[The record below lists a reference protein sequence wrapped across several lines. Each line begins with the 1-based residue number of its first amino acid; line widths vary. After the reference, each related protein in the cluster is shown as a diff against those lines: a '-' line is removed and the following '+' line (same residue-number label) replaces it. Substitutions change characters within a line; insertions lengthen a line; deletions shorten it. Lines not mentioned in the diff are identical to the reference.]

1 MALTPRQATILNI
14 IVADYIATAT
24 PVPSEHIA
32 RRHRLGVSPATVRNE
47 MSALEGE
54 GYIIRPHTSAGGV
67 PSDKGYRFF
76 VESLAEVPEL
86 PLEVRVAIRRR
97 MAQARDLEWC
107 VRVAAEVLAEL
118 VRNLGLVTFPVAG
131 GARLRHL
138 ELVHLQ
144 DLLALLVAIFQ
155 PARVRQRFIPLPEPA
170 SQEDLTRTANRLTAL
185 FSGLDRR
192 SIAERTEEL
201 TPREEQVVDHLLA
214 LMEEEDRAL
223 YTDLYMEGLKHLLR
237 QPEFA
242 EADRAWQVVDL
253 VEERKP
259 LQEVL
264 AEAPQGEG
272 VRVVIGGEQREEA
285 LRPFSVVLA
294 RYGVPGEAV
303 GVVGV
308 LGPTRMEYPRAIAG
322 VRYLSAVLNEMV
334 GAVRGWG

>member
-1 MALTPRQATILNI
+1 MLTPRQATILNI

-47 MSALEGE
+47 MAALEGE
-54 GYIIRPHTSAGGV
+54 GYITRPHSSAGGV

-86 PLEVRVAIRRR
+86 PVEVRVAIRRR
-97 MAQARDLEWC
+97 LSRAVDLEWW
-107 VRVAAEVLAEL
+107 VRAAAEVLAGL
-118 VRNLGLVTFPVAG
+118 VHNLSLVTFPSALR
-131 GARLRHL
+131 ARLRRL
-138 ELVHLQ
+138 ELVLLQ
-144 DLLALLVAIFQ
+144 DLLALLVVILHS
-155 PARVRQRFIPLPEPA
+155 ARVRQRFVHLQEPA
-170 SQEDLTRTANRLTAL
+170 TQEDLTRTANRLNAL
-185 FSGLDRR
+185 FGGLDRQG
-192 SIAERTEEL
+192 IAERAVEL
-201 TPREEQVVDHLLA
+201 TPMEEQVVDHLLGV
-214 LMEEEDRAL
+214 LEEEDRAL
-223 YTDLYMEGLKHLLR
+223 YTDFYLEGLAHLLR

-242 EADRAWQVVDL
+242 GPDRACRVVEL
-253 VEERKP
+253 VEGREP

-264 AEAPQGEG
+264 ASAPEGEQ
-272 VRVVIGGEQREEA
+272 VRVVIGTEHREEA

-322 VRYLSAVLNEMV
+322 VRYLSAVLNEMMA
-334 GAVRGWG
+334 AVRGSG